1 MKKLNK
7 VLVIGGGIGG
17 LSAGVALRKIGL
29 DVDLVELNPEYNVY
43 GVGIIQPSNALR
55 ALDALGLADECTRLG
70 SPYNHFNLG
79 LADGT
84 PIGKTGTPGIG
95 RLPAHNGISRRML
108 HEILHKGAV
117 DAGVRFRMGQTVPG
131 LDDTGQL
138 VNVTFSDGSTG
149 TYDFVVGADGI
160 NSKTRKHLFGDAL
173 KPRYTGQSVWR
184 YAFERPADLDN
195 AIMLFGRKT
204 KVGLVP
210 MTREMMYMFCVTA
223 EGENPYIPE
232 NELVPRL
239 KAHLQEYSAPSIAGL
254 VDKITDPKLVICRP
268 LETILVPK
276 PWYKGRILLI
286 GDAVHGTIPQLGQ
299 GASLAI
305 EDAVVLAELVSSEPS
320 IPAAFEQF
328 MERRFE
334 RCKMVVD
341 ISAQIGEWELLD
353 WKGQLPEGVNIGRTM
368 GQTLG
373 AMMAPI

>member
-1 MKKLNK
+1 MRNTHKALI
-7 VLVIGGGIGG
+7 IGGGIGG

-29 DVDLVELNPEYNVY
+29 DVDLVELNAEYNVY

-55 ALDALGLADECTRLG
+55 ALDALGLADECIRRG
-70 SPYNHFNLG
+70 SPYSHFNLG

-84 PIGKTGTPGIG
+84 PIGTAGTPGLG
-95 RLPAHNGISRRML
+95 HLPAHNGISRRLL

-117 DAGVRFRMGQTVPG
+117 DAGVNFRMGQTVPA
-131 LDDTGQL
+131 LNDTGES
-138 VNVTFSDGSTG
+138 VSVTFSDGSTG
-149 TYDFVVGADGI
+149 DYEFVVGADGI
-160 NSKTRKHLFGDAL
+160 NSKTRKYLFGDGF

-184 YAFERPADLDN
+184 YAFKRPADMEN
-195 AIMLFGRKT
+195 AMMLFGKKT

-210 MTREMMYMFCVTA
+210 MTQDTMYMFCVTA
-223 EGENPYIPE
+223 EGEDPYIPE

-254 VDKITDPKLVICRP
+254 VDEITDPKLVICRP

-276 PWYKGRILLI
+276 PWYKGRVLLI

-305 EDAVVLAELVSSEPS
+305 EDAVVLGELIRDDVA
-320 IPAAFEQF
+320 ITTAFDQF

-334 RCKMVVD
+334 RCKIVVD
-341 ISAQIGEWELLD
+341 VSAQIGEWEQLD
-353 WKGQLPEGVNIGRTM
+353 WQGQLPEGVNIGRTM

-373 AMMAPI
+373 AMAAPI